1 METKKAAVLVAAAI
15 ATVLV
20 LLAVLCA
27 TAGPRSTLFLA
38 FAAASAAIL
47 TTTVLFILIYRATSA
62 CRHHRSDSCR
72 LSSNEGRQSR
82 FRIEYSFL
90 RKVAG
95 LPVSFRYEDLESAT
109 DHFHTPIGRG
119 SSGSVFR
126 GVLEDGTPV
135 AVKRIELP
143 QEQGDKEFRSE
154 IAAVASIHHVNLVR
168 LLGFCLHPAAGW
180 RFLVYELAR
189 HGSLDR
195 WIFPR
200 KFDEGR
206 CLSWTLRVR
215 VAVEVA
221 KALAYLHHDC
231 RSKVLHLDVKP
242 ENVLLD
248 EGFHAMVADFGLSR
262 MMGREER
269 WVTTGLR
276 GTRGYL
282 APELLME
289 KVVTEKSDVYSY
301 GMVLLEI
308 VGGRRSLRLLD
319 EEGEGKWSY
328 FPEMVVDKVREGR
341 VMEAVDERVVEEVGE
356 GEARRMVD
364 VALWCIQED
373 GEKRPSMA
381 RVVDMLEGRML
392 VEAPPLDAGKIMAE
406 YLNMQKRGIDARDG
420 NLGMNQVG
428 GGDGEEDGGVGGVKL
443 SSKDRRPPDG
453 SVLPFEMTTLS
464 GR

>member
-1 METKKAAVLVAAAI
+1 MESKKAAVLVAAAI

-47 TTTVLFILIYRATSA
+47 TTTLLFILIYRATSA

-180 RFLVYELAR
+180 RFLVYEFAR

-276 GTRGYL
+276 GQGVFG
-282 APELLME
+282 AGLLME

-328 FPEMVVDKVREGR
+328 FPEMVVDKVRGR
-341 VMEAVDERVVEEVGE
+341 KGDGGGGRKGCGGGWGGGGKKDGGCGAVVYTGGRGQAAEHGQGGGYARGE
-356 GEARRMVD
+356 
-364 VALWCIQED
+364 
-373 GEKRPSMA
+373 
-381 RVVDMLEGRML
+381 
-392 VEAPPLDAGKIMAE
+392 DAG
-406 YLNMQKRGIDARDG
+406 
-420 NLGMNQVG
+420 G
-428 GGDGEEDGGVGGVKL
+428 GAPIGCWQDHGGVSQYAETWHRCTRWKFR
-443 SSKDRRPPDG
+443 DEP
-453 SVLPFEMTTLS
+453 T
-464 GR
+464 